1 MEDDWGERRSE
12 PDPLKDGDQ
21 DDRREDEDPKES
33 VVVGGEQSSTT
44 PDQETLQASQTP
56 ARVLA
61 EEDLVA
67 GGGEEDILHH
77 QDHNDLNDHDPTKS
91 RGAQSTDDV
100 IYHLPTFEVDL
111 PGGSRSL
118 EEQTDR
124 QKSLETTTDDFLPR
138 ILCEEDCSDITLP
151 KPSGGCKKT
160 SQD

>member
-1 MEDDWGERRSE
+1 M
-12 PDPLKDGDQ
+12 
-21 DDRREDEDPKES
+21 
-33 VVVGGEQSSTT
+33 VGGEQSSTT
-44 PDQETLQASQTP
+44 PDHETLQASQTP

-124 QKSLETTTDDFLPR
+124 QKSLETSTGDSLSR
-138 ILCEEDCSDITLP
+138 RLCEEEQQVQEDCSGITLP
-151 KPSGGCKKT
+151 TPSGGCKKHHKT
-160 SQD
+160 EKVMKKTFVNNPPPPLPSQEGITIPPL